1 VFKLASI
8 RFSWV
13 TSRGVVVSLKEVL
26 MKEHIKAVVL
36 RATRVPQSLKGR
48 AGVCVVRL
56 QVLEKEEAQCQV
68 LSPTSVREKGRPATL
83 LKASSDTAA

>member
-8 RFSWV
+8 RFPWV